1 MNKNMSSSEQNK
13 LVKTLTDASLLI
25 GLSAGVGYV
34 GKKMMKESF
43 ISDPS
48 SSIVSY
54 AKWVAV
60 LTGSMYLKNYLEDQK
75 IIPKT
80 L

>member
-1 MNKNMSSSEQNK
+1 MSSEQNK
-13 LVKTLTDASLLI
+13 LVKTVTDSAVII
-25 GLSAGVGYV
+25 GLAAGVGYV
-34 GKKMMKESF
+34 GKKVMKESF

-48 SSIVSY
+48 SSVTNY

-60 LTGSMYLKNYLEDQK
+60 LSGSMYLKDYLETQK

-80 L
+80 I

>member
-1 MNKNMSSSEQNK
+1 MSNNK
-13 LVKTLTDASLLI
+13 LVKTVTDSAVLI
-25 GLSAGVGYV
+25 GLAAAVGYV
-34 GKKMMKESF
+34 GKKALKESF

-48 SSIVSY
+48 YNFMNY

-60 LTGSMYLKNYLEDQK
+60 LSAGMYLKTYLEDQK
-75 IIPKT
+75 ILPKE